1 MPLRP
6 AQIDLGRAMMALEP
20 IRGVNVMGYTVWD
33 REKGGPAN
41 RTRYYTHYNAAKA
54 CARLNAVAG
63 SMGRFYIKEL

>member
-1 MPLRP
+1 
-6 AQIDLGRAMMALEP
+6 
-20 IRGVNVMGYTVWD
+20 MGYTVWD